1 MCGVSV
7 VLCKI
12 NNTDNNTAS
21 NKDNNTANSKDDNI
35 SNSILLLLQSLASL
49 QNRGYDSFGMS
60 CIMNNKLHIHKK
72 ACLDTSI
79 DNFKTFAEE
88 LSVYNSPISI
98 GHTRWATHG
107 IISNDNA
114 HPHVSNSG
122 KICLVH
128 NGIIENYKSLK
139 KMLIEKGF
147 TFYSQTDSEVIVN
160 LIEYH
165 LHNDMTEGTTV
176 LVQTIDQ
183 AIMKTV
189 EMLEGTYGLAIQC
202 IDNPSN
208 VYIIKNGSPILIG
221 ENDNYIMACS
231 ESSGFLDQMNHYYAL
246 ENDNLVTLSSV
257 DGIITNIKRTKIQ
270 NKNVTMN
277 LTPEPYEHWTLKEI
291 MEQNESLMRAYNNGA
306 RINNNKVKLGGLN
319 SIKQKIHEIHNVIF
333 LGCGTSLY
341 ACHIGRHYLKHM
353 ECVNSTM
360 CFDAADFELNDIP
373 MNGLTLLVMCSQSGE
388 TKDLHRVLQ
397 LIQHRKNII
406 TMGVINVVDSMI
418 AREVDCGI
426 YMNAGRE
433 VAVASTKSFTSS
445 VTIFKLF
452 SLWFNQ
458 ELKNV
463 SMSETTCQSIKNI
476 PYQIKGINSNI
487 YSNISD
493 KHDCLIKSSHID
505 LLNHEN
511 IFVLGKGTMEHVSKE
526 MSLKLKEICYIHAE
540 GYSGTALK
548 HGPFA
553 LLQTGY
559 PVILLINKE
568 NRAKMWNAYK
578 EIQTRWANILV
589 ISEIA
594 EIGIEIENDCCIIV
608 PENKELQE
616 IIYMVVLQ
624 HICYRLSIKRGIN
637 PDKPRNLAK
646 VVTVE

>member
-7 VLCKI
+7 VLCKC
-12 NNTDNNTAS
+12 S
-21 NKDNNTANSKDDNI
+21 NSSNSN
-35 SNSILLLLQSLASL
+35 SSNNSILLLLQSLASL

-60 CIMNNKLHIHKK
+60 CIMNDKLLVHKK
-72 ACLDTSI
+72 ACLNTSI
-79 DNFKTFAEE
+79 DNFQAFSEE
-88 LSVYNSPISI
+88 LTEYNSPVSI

-107 IISNDNA
+107 NISDLNS
-114 HPHVSNSG
+114 HPHISNSG
-122 KICLVH
+122 KISLVH

-139 KMLIEKGF
+139 NLLTEHGF
-147 TFYSQTDSEVIVN
+147 TFYSETDSEVVVN
-160 LIEYH
+160 LIDYHLNLH
-165 LHNDMTEGTTV
+165 LHNES
-176 LVQTIDQ
+176 LEEEITIDS

-189 EMLEGTYGLAIQC
+189 CMLEGTYGLAIQYV
-202 IDNPSN
+202 DNPSN
-208 VYIIKNGSPILIG
+208 IYIIKNGSPILIG
-221 ENDNYIMACS
+221 ENDKYVMACS
-231 ESSGFLDQMNHYYAL
+231 ESSGFLDQMKHYYAL

-257 DGIITNIKRTKIQ
+257 DGIITNIKRMQI
-270 NKNVTMN
+270 KNNNVNMS
-277 LTPEPYEHWTLKEI
+277 LTPDPYDHWTLKEI
-291 MEQNESLMRAYNNGA
+291 MEQSESLLRAYNNGA
-306 RINNNKVKLGGLN
+306 RLTNDKIKLGGLD
-319 SIKQKIHEIHNVIF
+319 SIKNQIHDIQNVIF

-341 ACHIGRHYLKHM
+341 ACHIGRHYLKQM
-353 ECVNSTM
+353 ECVNNTM

-373 MNGLTLLVMCSQSGE
+373 LNGLSLLVMCSQSGE

-397 LIQHRKNII
+397 LIHHKKNII

-445 VTIFKLF
+445 VTIFKMF

-458 ELKNV
+458 ELKKV
-463 SMSETTCQSIKNI
+463 SMTRATCQSIKNI
-476 PYQIKGINSNI
+476 PYQVKGINDNLCDNI
-487 YSNISD
+487 NGKNGENISD
-493 KHDCLIKSSHID
+493 NLDSLIKSSHID
-505 LLNHEN
+505 MLNHEN
-511 IFVLGKGTMEHVSKE
+511 IFVLGKGSMEHVSKE

-553 LLQTGY
+553 LLQSGY
-559 PVILLINKE
+559 PVILLINQE

-578 EIQTRWANILV
+578 EIETRGANILV

-594 EIGIEIENDCCIIV
+594 ELGEEIKNDRCIVV

-616 IIYMVVLQ
+616 IIYMTVLQ
-624 HICYRLSIKRGIN
+624 HICYRLSLKRGIN

>member
-7 VLCKI
+7 VLCKC
-12 NNTDNNTAS
+12 S
-21 NKDNNTANSKDDNI
+21 NSSNSN
-35 SNSILLLLQSLASL
+35 SSNNSILLLLQSLASL

-60 CIMNNKLHIHKK
+60 CIMNDKLLVHKK

-79 DNFKTFAEE
+79 DNFQAFSEE
-88 LSVYNSPISI
+88 LTEYNSPVSI

-107 IISNDNA
+107 NISDLNS

-122 KICLVH
+122 KISLVH

-139 KMLIEKGF
+139 NFLTEHGF
-147 TFYSQTDSEVIVN
+147 TFYSETDSEVVVN
-160 LIEYH
+160 LIDYHLNLH
-165 LHNDMTEGTTV
+165 LHNES
-176 LVQTIDQ
+176 LEEEITIDS

-189 EMLEGTYGLAIQC
+189 CMLEGTYGLAIQYV
-202 IDNPSN
+202 DNPSN

-221 ENDNYIMACS
+221 ENDKYVMACS
-231 ESSGFLDQMNHYYAL
+231 ESSGFLDQMKHYYAL
-246 ENDNLVTLSSV
+246 ENDNLVTLSSI
-257 DGIITNIKRTKIQ
+257 DGIITNIKRTQI
-270 NKNVTMN
+270 KNNNVNMS
-277 LTPEPYEHWTLKEI
+277 LTPDPYDHWTLKEI
-291 MEQNESLMRAYNNGA
+291 MEQSESLLRAYNNGA
-306 RINNNKVKLGGLN
+306 RLTNDKIKLGGLD
-319 SIKQKIHEIHNVIF
+319 SIKNQIHDIQNIIF

-341 ACHIGRHYLKHM
+341 ACHIGRHYLKQM
-353 ECVNSTM
+353 ECVNNTM

-373 MNGLTLLVMCSQSGE
+373 LNGLSLLVMCSQSGE

-397 LIQHRKNII
+397 LIHHKKNII

-445 VTIFKLF
+445 VTIFKMF

-458 ELKNV
+458 ELKKV
-463 SMSETTCQSIKNI
+463 SMTRATCQSIKNI
-476 PYQIKGINSNI
+476 PYQVKGINDNLCDNI
-487 YSNISD
+487 NGKNGENISD
-493 KHDCLIKSSHID
+493 NLDSLIKSSHID
-505 LLNHEN
+505 MLNHEN
-511 IFVLGKGTMEHVSKE
+511 IFVLGKGSMEHVSKE

-553 LLQTGY
+553 LLQSGY
-559 PVILLINKE
+559 PVILLINQE

-578 EIQTRWANILV
+578 EIETRGANILV

-594 EIGIEIENDCCIIV
+594 ELGEEIKNDRCIVV

-616 IIYMVVLQ
+616 IIYMTVLQ
-624 HICYRLSIKRGIN
+624 HICYRLSLKRGIN

>member
-12 NNTDNNTAS
+12 NNTNNT
-21 NKDNNTANSKDDNI
+21 I
-35 SNSILLLLQSLASL
+35 NSITLLLQSLASL
-49 QNRGYDSFGMS
+49 QNRGYDSFGLS
-60 CIMNNKLHIHKK
+60 CIMNDKLRIHKK

-79 DNFKTFAEE
+79 DNFKTFTEE
-88 LSVYNSPISI
+88 LSEYKSPISI

-107 IISNDNA
+107 IISDDNA

-139 KMLIEKGF
+139 KMLLDKGF
-147 TFYSQTDSEVIVN
+147 TFYSETDSEVIVN
-160 LIEYH
+160 LIDYH
-165 LHNDMTEGTTV
+165 LHNETSEGA
-176 LVQTIDQ
+176 TIDL

-189 EMLEGTYGLAIQC
+189 EMLEGTYGLVIQC

-231 ESSGFLDQMNHYYAL
+231 ESSGFLDQMKHYYAL
-246 ENDNLVTLSSV
+246 ENDNMVTLSLA
-257 DGIITNIKRTKIQ
+257 DGIVTNIKRTKIQ
-270 NKNVTMN
+270 NNNVTMN
-277 LTPEPYEHWTLKEI
+277 MTSEPYDHWTLKEI
-291 MEQNESLMRAYNNGA
+291 MEQNESLLRAYNNGA
-306 RINNNKVKLGGLN
+306 RIIDDRIKLGGLD
-319 SIKQKIHEIHNVIF
+319 SIKKRIHDIQSVIF

-341 ACHIGRHYLKHM
+341 ACHIGRHYLKQM
-353 ECVNSTM
+353 ECVNNSM

-445 VTIFKLF
+445 VTIFKMF
-452 SLWFNQ
+452 SLWFSQ

-463 SMSETTCQSIKNI
+463 SMSEATSQSIKNI
-476 PYQIKGINSNI
+476 PYHIKGINDNLI
-487 YSNISD
+487 NNN
-493 KHDCLIKSSHID
+493 HDCLIKPSHINM
-505 LLNHEN
+505 LNHEN
-511 IFVLGKGTMEHVSKE
+511 IFVLGKGSMEHVSKE

-553 LLQTGY
+553 LLQSGY
-559 PVILLINKE
+559 PVILLINQE

-578 EIQTRWANILV
+578 EIETRGANILV

-594 EIGIEIENDCCIIV
+594 ELGKEIENDRCIMV

-616 IIYMVVLQ
+616 IIYMTVLQ

>member
-12 NNTDNNTAS
+12 NNMANVDNY
-21 NKDNNTANSKDDNI
+21 NNNNSL
-35 SNSILLLLQSLASL
+35 LLLLQSLASL
-49 QNRGYDSFGMS
+49 QNRGYDSFGLS
-60 CIMNNKLHIHKK
+60 CIMNDKLHIHKK

-79 DNFKTFAEE
+79 DNFKTFTEE
-88 LSVYNSPISI
+88 LSEYKSPISI

-139 KMLIEKGF
+139 KMLVDKGF
-147 TFYSQTDSEVIVN
+147 TFYSETDSEVIVN
-160 LIEYH
+160 LIDYH
-165 LHNDMTEGTTV
+165 LYSQLHNETSEGA
-176 LVQTIDQ
+176 TIGS

-231 ESSGFLDQMNHYYAL
+231 ESSGFLDQMKHYYAL
-246 ENDNLVTLSSV
+246 ENDNLVTLSLA
-257 DGIITNIKRTKIQ
+257 DGIVTNIKRTKIQ
-270 NKNVTMN
+270 NNNVTMS
-277 LTPEPYEHWTLKEI
+277 LTPEPYDHWTLKEI
-291 MEQNESLMRAYNNGA
+291 MEQNESLLRAYNNGA
-306 RINNNKVKLGGLN
+306 RITDDRIKLGGLD
-319 SIKQKIHEIHNVIF
+319 SIKKRIHDIQSVIF

-341 ACHIGRHYLKHM
+341 ACHIGRHYLKQM
-353 ECVNSTM
+353 ECVNNSM

-373 MNGLTLLVMCSQSGE
+373 LNGLTLLVMCSQSGE

-445 VTIFKLF
+445 VTIFKMF
-452 SLWFNQ
+452 SLWFSQ

-463 SMSETTCQSIKNI
+463 NMSEATCQSIKNI
-476 PYQIKGINSNI
+476 PYQIKGINDNI
-487 YSNISD
+487 INNNHNY
-493 KHDCLIKSSHID
+493 LIKPSHINM
-505 LLNHEN
+505 LNHEN
-511 IFVLGKGTMEHVSKE
+511 IFVLGKGSMEHVSKE

-553 LLQTGY
+553 LLQSGY
-559 PVILLINKE
+559 PVILLINQE

-578 EIQTRWANILV
+578 EIETRGANILV
-589 ISEIA
+589 ISEIV
-594 EIGIEIENDCCIIV
+594 ELGEEIENDRCIVV

-616 IIYMVVLQ
+616 IIYMTVLQ
-624 HICYRLSIKRGIN
+624 HICYRLSLKRGIN

>member
-1 MCGVSV
+1 MCGVSI

-12 NNTDNNTAS
+12 NSMTTVNTN
-21 NKDNNTANSKDDNI
+21 
-35 SNSILLLLQSLASL
+35 NSILLLLQSLASL
-49 QNRGYDSFGMS
+49 QNRGYDSFGLS
-60 CIMNNKLHIHKK
+60 CIMNDKLHIHKK

-79 DNFKTFAEE
+79 DNFKTFTEE
-88 LSVYNSPISI
+88 LSEYKSPISI

-107 IISNDNA
+107 IISDDNA

-139 KMLIEKGF
+139 KFLIEHGF
-147 TFYSQTDSEVIVN
+147 TFYSETDSEVIVN

-165 LHNDMTEGTTV
+165 LTDISLNKQSLE
-176 LVQTIDQ
+176 Q

-221 ENDNYIMACS
+221 ENENYIMACS
-231 ESSGFLDQMNHYYAL
+231 ESSGFLDQMKHYYAL
-246 ENDNLVTLSSV
+246 ENDNLVTLSST

-270 NKNVTMN
+270 NNNVTMN

-291 MEQNESLMRAYNNGA
+291 MEQSESLLRTYNNGA
-306 RINNNKVKLGGLN
+306 RINNDKIKLGGLDN
-319 SIKQKIHEIHNVIF
+319 IQKQIHDIQNVIF

-353 ECVNSTM
+353 ECVNNVM

-397 LIQHRKNII
+397 LIQHRKNTI

-418 AREVDCGI
+418 ARETDCGI

-445 VTIFKLF
+445 VTIFKMF
-452 SLWFNQ
+452 SLWFSQ
-458 ELKNV
+458 ELKNA
-463 SMSETTCQSIKNI
+463 SMSETTSQSIKNI

-487 YSNISD
+487 YRNINGNISD
-493 KHDCLIKSSHID
+493 NIDSLIKSSHID
-505 LLNHEN
+505 MLNHEN
-511 IFVLGKGTMEHVSKE
+511 IFVLGKGSMEHVSKE

-553 LLQTGY
+553 LLQSGY
-559 PVILLINKE
+559 PVILLINRV

-578 EIQTRWANILV
+578 EIETRGANILV

-594 EIGIEIENDCCIIV
+594 ELGQEIENDRCIVV

>member
-7 VLCKI
+7 VLCKC
-12 NNTDNNTAS
+12 S
-21 NKDNNTANSKDDNI
+21 NSSNSN
-35 SNSILLLLQSLASL
+35 SSNNSILLLLQSLASL

-60 CIMNNKLHIHKK
+60 CIMNDKLLVHKK
-72 ACLDTSI
+72 ACLNTSI
-79 DNFKTFAEE
+79 DNFQAFSEE
-88 LSVYNSPISI
+88 LTEYNSPVSI

-107 IISNDNA
+107 NISDLNS
-114 HPHVSNSG
+114 HPHISNSG
-122 KICLVH
+122 KISLVH

-139 KMLIEKGF
+139 NLLTEHGF
-147 TFYSQTDSEVIVN
+147 TFYSETDSEVVVN
-160 LIEYH
+160 LIDYHLNLH
-165 LHNDMTEGTTV
+165 LHNES
-176 LVQTIDQ
+176 LEEEITIDS

-189 EMLEGTYGLAIQC
+189 CMLEGTYGLAIQYV
-202 IDNPSN
+202 DNPSN
-208 VYIIKNGSPILIG
+208 IYIIKNGSPILIG
-221 ENDNYIMACS
+221 ENDKYVMACS
-231 ESSGFLDQMNHYYAL
+231 ESSGFLDQMKHYYAL

-257 DGIITNIKRTKIQ
+257 DGIITNIKRMQI
-270 NKNVTMN
+270 KNNNVNMS
-277 LTPEPYEHWTLKEI
+277 LTPDPYDHWTLKEI
-291 MEQNESLMRAYNNGA
+291 MEQSESLLRAYNNGA
-306 RINNNKVKLGGLN
+306 RLTNDKIKLGGLD
-319 SIKQKIHEIHNVIF
+319 SIKNQIHDIQNVIF

-341 ACHIGRHYLKHM
+341 ACHIGRHYLKQM
-353 ECVNSTM
+353 ECVNNTM

-373 MNGLTLLVMCSQSGE
+373 LNGLSLLVMCSQSGE

-397 LIQHRKNII
+397 LIHHKKNII

-445 VTIFKLF
+445 VTIFKMF

-458 ELKNV
+458 ELKKV
-463 SMSETTCQSIKNI
+463 SMTRATCQSIKNI
-476 PYQIKGINSNI
+476 PYQVKGINDNLCDNI
-487 YSNISD
+487 NGKNGGNISD
-493 KHDCLIKSSHID
+493 NLDSLIKSSHID
-505 LLNHEN
+505 MLNHEN
-511 IFVLGKGTMEHVSKE
+511 IFVLGKGSMEHVSKE

-553 LLQTGY
+553 LLQSGY
-559 PVILLINKE
+559 PVILLINQE

-578 EIQTRWANILV
+578 EIETRGANILV

-594 EIGIEIENDCCIIV
+594 ELGEEIKNDRCIVV

-616 IIYMVVLQ
+616 IIYMTVLQ
-624 HICYRLSIKRGIN
+624 HICYRLSLKRGIN

>member
-1 MCGVSV
+1 
-7 VLCKI
+7 
-12 NNTDNNTAS
+12 
-21 NKDNNTANSKDDNI
+21 
-35 SNSILLLLQSLASL
+35 
-49 QNRGYDSFGMS
+49 
-60 CIMNNKLHIHKK
+60 MNDKLRIHKK

-79 DNFKTFAEE
+79 DNFKTFSEE
-88 LSVYNSPISI
+88 LIEYNSPISI
-98 GHTRWATHG
+98 GHTRWSTHG
-107 IISNDNA
+107 IISDINA

-139 KMLIEKGF
+139 KMLLDKGF
-147 TFYSQTDSEVIVN
+147 TFYSETDSEVIVN
-160 LIEYH
+160 LIDYHLYSQLH
-165 LHNDMTEGTTV
+165 LHNDTSEKV
-176 LVQTIDQ
+176 TIDK

-189 EMLEGTYGLAIQC
+189 EMLEGTYGLAIQY

-221 ENDNYIMACS
+221 ENDKYIMACS
-231 ESSGFLDQMNHYYAL
+231 ESSGFLDQMKHYYAL
-246 ENDNLVTLSSV
+246 ENDNLVILSSS

-270 NKNVTMN
+270 NNNVTMS
-277 LTPEPYEHWTLKEI
+277 LTPEPYDHWTLKEI
-291 MEQNESLMRAYNNGA
+291 MEQSDSLLRAYNNGA
-306 RINNNKVKLGGLN
+306 RITGDRIKLGGLD
-319 SIKQKIHEIHNVIF
+319 SIKKRIHDIQTVIF

-341 ACHIGRHYLKHM
+341 ACHIGRHYLKQM
-353 ECVNSTM
+353 ECVNNTM
-360 CFDAADFELNDIP
+360 CFDAADLELNDIP
-373 MNGLTLLVMCSQSGE
+373 LNGLTLLVMCSQSGE

-397 LIQHRKNII
+397 LIQHKKNII

-445 VTIFKLF
+445 VTIFKMF
-452 SLWFNQ
+452 SLWFSQ

-463 SMSETTCQSIKNI
+463 NMSKTTSQSIKNI
-476 PYQIKGINSNI
+476 PYQIKGLNDNIINN
-487 YSNISD
+487 N
-493 KHDCLIKSSHID
+493 HGCLIKSSHINM
-505 LLNHEN
+505 LNHEN
-511 IFVLGKGTMEHVSKE
+511 IFVLGKGSMEHVSKE

-553 LLQTGY
+553 LLQSGY
-559 PVILLINKE
+559 PVILLINRE

-578 EIQTRWANILV
+578 EIETRGANILV

-594 EIGIEIENDCCIIV
+594 ELGEEIENDRCIVV

-616 IIYMVVLQ
+616 IIYMTVLQ

>member
-12 NNTDNNTAS
+12 NNANNTI
-21 NKDNNTANSKDDNI
+21 NTN
-35 SNSILLLLQSLASL
+35 NSITLLLQSLASL
-49 QNRGYDSFGMS
+49 QNRGYDSFGLS
-60 CIMNNKLHIHKK
+60 CIMNDKLRIHKK

-79 DNFKTFAEE
+79 DNFKTFTEE
-88 LSVYNSPISI
+88 LSEYKSPISI

-122 KICLVH
+122 KISLVH

-139 KMLIEKGF
+139 KMLLGKGF
-147 TFYSQTDSEVIVN
+147 TFYSETDSEVIVN
-160 LIEYH
+160 LIDYH
-165 LHNDMTEGTTV
+165 LYSQLHNEKLEGV
-176 LVQTIDQ
+176 TIGS

-189 EMLEGTYGLAIQC
+189 EMLEGTYGLVIQC

-231 ESSGFLDQMNHYYAL
+231 ESSGFLDQMKHYYAL
-246 ENDNLVTLSSV
+246 ENDNLVTLSLV
-257 DGIITNIKRTKIQ
+257 DGIVTNIKRTKIQ
-270 NKNVTMN
+270 NNNVTMS
-277 LTPEPYEHWTLKEI
+277 LTPEPYDHWTLKEI
-291 MEQNESLMRAYNNGA
+291 MEQNESLLRAYNNGA
-306 RINNNKVKLGGLN
+306 RITDDRIKLGGLN
-319 SIKQKIHEIHNVIF
+319 NIQKQIHDIQSVIF

-341 ACHIGRHYLKHM
+341 ACHIGRHYLKQM
-353 ECVNSTM
+353 ECVNNSM

-445 VTIFKLF
+445 VTIFKMF
-452 SLWFNQ
+452 SLWFSQ

-463 SMSETTCQSIKNI
+463 SMSEATSQSIKNI
-476 PYQIKGINSNI
+476 PYQIKGINDNLI
-487 YSNISD
+487 NNNHNY
-493 KHDCLIKSSHID
+493 LIKPSHINM
-505 LLNHEN
+505 LNHEN
-511 IFVLGKGTMEHVSKE
+511 IFVLGKGSMEHVSKE

-553 LLQTGY
+553 LLHSGY
-559 PVILLINKE
+559 PVILLINQE

-578 EIQTRWANILV
+578 EIETRGANILV

-594 EIGIEIENDCCIIV
+594 ELGEEIENDRCIVV

-616 IIYMVVLQ
+616 IIYMTVLQ
-624 HICYRLSIKRGIN
+624 HICYRLSLKRGIN

>member
-7 VLCKI
+7 VLCKC
-12 NNTDNNTAS
+12 NSS
-21 NKDNNTANSKDDNI
+21 NSNSSN
-35 SNSILLLLQSLASL
+35 NSILLLLQSLASL

-60 CIMNNKLHIHKK
+60 CIMNDKLRVHKK

-79 DNFKTFAEE
+79 DNFQGFSEE
-88 LSVYNSPISI
+88 LIEYNSPVSI

-107 IISNDNA
+107 NISDLNA
-114 HPHVSNSG
+114 HPHISNSG
-122 KICLVH
+122 KISLVH

-139 KMLIEKGF
+139 NLLTEHGF
-147 TFYSQTDSEVIVN
+147 TFYSETDSEVVVN
-160 LIEYH
+160 LIDYHLNLH
-165 LHNDMTEGTTV
+165 LHNES
-176 LVQTIDQ
+176 LEEEITIDS

-189 EMLEGTYGLAIQC
+189 CMLEGTYGLAIQYV
-202 IDNPSN
+202 DNPSN
-208 VYIIKNGSPILIG
+208 IYIIKNGSPILIG
-221 ENDNYIMACS
+221 ENDKYVMACS
-231 ESSGFLDQMNHYYAL
+231 ESSGFLDQMKHYYAL
-246 ENDNLVTLSSV
+246 ENDNLVTLSSNH
-257 DGIITNIKRTKIQ
+257 GIITNIKRMQI
-270 NKNVTMN
+270 KNNNVNMS
-277 LTPEPYEHWTLKEI
+277 LTPDPYDHWTLKEI
-291 MEQNESLMRAYNNGA
+291 MEQSESLLRAYNNGA
-306 RINNNKVKLGGLN
+306 RLTNDKIKLGGLD
-319 SIKQKIHEIHNVIF
+319 SIKNQIHDIQNVIF

-341 ACHIGRHYLKHM
+341 ACHIGRHYLKQM
-353 ECVNSTM
+353 ECVNNTM

-373 MNGLTLLVMCSQSGE
+373 LNGLSLLVMCSQSGE

-397 LIQHRKNII
+397 LIHHKKNII

-445 VTIFKLF
+445 VTIFKMF

-458 ELKNV
+458 ELKKV
-463 SMSETTCQSIKNI
+463 SMTRATCQSIKNI
-476 PYQIKGINSNI
+476 PYQVKGINDNLCDNI
-487 YSNISD
+487 NGKNGGNISD
-493 KHDCLIKSSHID
+493 NLDSLIKSSHID
-505 LLNHEN
+505 MLNHEN
-511 IFVLGKGTMEHVSKE
+511 IFVLGKGSMEHVSKE

-553 LLQTGY
+553 LLQSGY
-559 PVILLINKE
+559 PVILLINQE

-578 EIQTRWANILV
+578 EIETRGANILV

-594 EIGIEIENDCCIIV
+594 ELGEEIKNDRCIVV

-616 IIYMVVLQ
+616 IIYMTVLQ
-624 HICYRLSIKRGIN
+624 HICYRLSLKRGIN

>member
-12 NNTDNNTAS
+12 NNMANVDNY
-21 NKDNNTANSKDDNI
+21 NNNNSL
-35 SNSILLLLQSLASL
+35 LLLLQSLASL
-49 QNRGYDSFGMS
+49 QNRGYDSFGLS
-60 CIMNNKLHIHKK
+60 CIMNDKLHIHKK

-79 DNFKTFAEE
+79 DNFKTFTEE
-88 LSVYNSPISI
+88 VSEYKSPISI

-139 KMLIEKGF
+139 KMLVDKGF
-147 TFYSQTDSEVIVN
+147 TFYSETDSEVIVN
-160 LIEYH
+160 LIDYH
-165 LHNDMTEGTTV
+165 LYSQLHNETSEGV
-176 LVQTIDQ
+176 TIGS

-231 ESSGFLDQMNHYYAL
+231 ESSGFLDQMKHYYAL
-246 ENDNLVTLSSV
+246 ENDNLVTLSLA
-257 DGIITNIKRTKIQ
+257 DGIVTNIKRTKIQ
-270 NKNVTMN
+270 NNNVTMS
-277 LTPEPYEHWTLKEI
+277 LTPEPYDHWTLKEI
-291 MEQNESLMRAYNNGA
+291 MEQNESLLRAYNNGA
-306 RINNNKVKLGGLN
+306 RITDDRIKLGGLD
-319 SIKQKIHEIHNVIF
+319 SIKKRIHDIQSVIF

-341 ACHIGRHYLKHM
+341 ACHIGRHYLKQM
-353 ECVNSTM
+353 ECVNNSM

-373 MNGLTLLVMCSQSGE
+373 LNGLTLLVMCSQSGE
-388 TKDLHRVLQ
+388 TKDLHSVLQ

-445 VTIFKLF
+445 VTIFKMF
-452 SLWFNQ
+452 SLWFSQ

-463 SMSETTCQSIKNI
+463 NMSEATCQSIKNI
-476 PYQIKGINSNI
+476 PYQIKGINDNI
-487 YSNISD
+487 INNNHNY
-493 KHDCLIKSSHID
+493 LIKPSHINM
-505 LLNHEN
+505 LNHEN
-511 IFVLGKGTMEHVSKE
+511 IFVLGKGSMEHVSKE

-553 LLQTGY
+553 LLQSGY
-559 PVILLINKE
+559 PVILLINQE

-578 EIQTRWANILV
+578 EIETRGANILV
-589 ISEIA
+589 ISEIV
-594 EIGIEIENDCCIIV
+594 ELGEEIENDRCIVV

-616 IIYMVVLQ
+616 IIYMTVLQ
-624 HICYRLSIKRGIN
+624 HICYRLSLKRGIN

>member
-1 MCGVSV
+1 MTNVNNN
-7 VLCKI
+7 I
-12 NNTDNNTAS
+12 NN
-21 NKDNNTANSKDDNI
+21 
-35 SNSILLLLQSLASL
+35 SNSITLLLQSLASL
-49 QNRGYDSFGMS
+49 QNRGYDSFGLS
-60 CIMNNKLHIHKK
+60 CIMKDKLRIHKK

-79 DNFKTFAEE
+79 DNFKTFSEE
-88 LSVYNSPISI
+88 LSEYNSPISI

-114 HPHVSNSG
+114 HPHISNSG

-139 KMLIEKGF
+139 KMLLDKGF
-147 TFYSQTDSEVIVN
+147 TFYSETDSEVIVN
-160 LIEYH
+160 LIDYH
-165 LHNDMTEGTTV
+165 LSNAMTTDG
-176 LVQTIDQ
+176 QTIDS

-189 EMLEGTYGLAIQC
+189 DMLEGTYGLAIQC

-231 ESSGFLDQMNHYYAL
+231 ESSGFLDQMKHYYAL
-246 ENDNLVTLSSV
+246 ENDNLVTLSSNY
-257 DGIITNIKRTKIQ
+257 GIITNVKRTKIQ
-270 NKNVTMN
+270 NNNVMMN

-291 MEQNESLMRAYNNGA
+291 MEQNESLLRAYNNGA
-306 RINNNKVKLGGLN
+306 RINNDKIKLGGLD
-319 SIKQKIHEIHNVIF
+319 SIKKRIHDIQNVIF

-341 ACHIGRHYLKHM
+341 ACHIGRHYLKQM
-353 ECVNSTM
+353 ECVNNVM

-373 MNGLTLLVMCSQSGE
+373 LNGLTLLVMCSQSGE

-418 AREVDCGI
+418 ARETDCGI

-445 VTIFKLF
+445 VTIFKMF
-452 SLWFNQ
+452 SLWFSQ

-463 SMSETTCQSIKNI
+463 SMSETISQSIKNI

-487 YSNISD
+487 YRNINGNISD
-493 KHDCLIKSSHID
+493 NIDSLIKSSHID
-505 LLNHEN
+505 MLNHEN
-511 IFVLGKGTMEHVSKE
+511 IFVLGKGSMEHVSKE

-553 LLQTGY
+553 LLQPGY
-559 PVILLINKE
+559 PVILLINQEHK
-568 NRAKMWNAYK
+568 AKMWNAYK
-578 EIQTRWANILV
+578 EIQTRGANILV
-589 ISEIA
+589 ISEIV
-594 EIGIEIENDCCIIV
+594 ELGQEIENDRCIVV

-616 IIYMVVLQ
+616 IIYMTVLQ